1 MYNLQRTKS
10 SVHVNRIIN
19 NNNRNWYSL
28 VLYSL
33 KLKTMNIIY
42 NFEIMNTQ
50 EEILNNFL

>member
-33 KLKTMNIIY
+33 ELKTMNIIY